1 MRRRPKALGST
12 LLLTLLA
19 TLHVASSADAASVAR
34 QCRLACHDAIA
45 ACVAA
50 GGRSR
55 ACRKNMLGRCK
66 GEGLAVCQ
74 GQANASEAEVA
85 NRRRR
90 GRKTTATT
98 TTTTGPPGTTTST
111 TTRPPTTGA
120 SSSTTTTRPRT
131 TTTTLAGGGGQ
142 VTGLHYAPNNNFD
155 SSGNYMPGQAGFNLA
170 DVSSVSGLT
179 ALPSGVKGLVWLGLC
194 DGADSTFIAAVRPF
208 IGNPKLF
215 GFYLV
220 DEPDPTGTWNPLCPA
235 ANLMAESDWIHAN
248 VPGAKTF
255 IAMMNMGTNDSPTYA
270 GTYNPVNSHIDLYG
284 LDPYPCRQ
292 DMSGS
297 CDYSWINKSVA
308 AAEASGVPRGSMVPI
323 YQAFGGGN
331 WGGNYAVPTS
341 SQEQQILSIWAS
353 LVPNP
358 LFDYAYSWGAQNS
371 DQALEGL
378 TALQAVFSVHNK

>member
-1 MRRRPKALGST
+1 MRQRPKALGSA
-12 LLLTLLA
+12 LLLTLL
-19 TLHVASSADAASVAR
+19 TTFDVASSADAASVAR
-34 QCRLACHDAIA
+34 QCRKACRDEIA

-55 ACRKNMLGRCK
+55 ACWKSTLVSCK
-66 GEGLAVCQ
+66 REGVAVCQ
-74 GQANASEAEVA
+74 GQASGDAD
-85 NRRRR
+85 R
-90 GRKTTATT
+90 GADALRHPKRSSTT
-98 TTTTGPPGTTTST
+98 TTTDPPTTTITTTTTVATTTTST
-111 TTRPPTTGA
+111 T
-120 SSSTTTTRPRT
+120 
-131 TTTTLAGGGGQ
+131 LAVGGGP
-142 VTGLHYAPNNNFD
+142 VTGLHYAPNHNFD
-155 SSGNYMPGQAGFNLA
+155 SSGNYVPGQAGFNLA

-194 DGADSTFIAAVRPF
+194 DGADSKFIDAVRPF

-255 IAMMNMGTNDSPTYA
+255 IVMMNMGTNESPTYA
-270 GTYNPVNSHIDLYG
+270 GTYNPANSHIDLYG

-292 DMSGS
+292 GMNGS
-297 CDYSWINKSVA
+297 CDYSMITKAVA
-308 AAEASGVPRGSMVPI
+308 AAEASGVPRGGIVPC

-341 SQEQQILSIWAS
+341 SQEEQILSTWAP

-358 LFDYAYSWGAQNS
+358 LFDYAYSWGSQNS
-371 DQALEGL
+371 DQALEN
-378 TALQAVFSVHNK
+378 APDLQAVFSAHNK